1 MPESKNGRNITNH
14 MYIILKIYT
23 IYVYCASFP
32 LSGFQLTNIGHISL
46 RESVWSSKLAAE
58 ESKLLTRQLQEAQDA
73 RRSQERQ
80 AVPGWV
86 GFFETW
92 IDDASMSV
100 VFFFQ

>member
-1 MPESKNGRNITNH
+1 M
-14 MYIILKIYT
+14 
-23 IYVYCASFP
+23 
-32 LSGFQLTNIGHISL
+32 SGFQLANIGHIFL

-100 VFFFQ
+100 GFFFPVSDAENMK

>member
-1 MPESKNGRNITNH
+1 M
-14 MYIILKIYT
+14 
-23 IYVYCASFP
+23 
-32 LSGFQLTNIGHISL
+32 
-46 RESVWSSKLAAE
+46 E

-100 VFFFQ
+100 GFFFSSE